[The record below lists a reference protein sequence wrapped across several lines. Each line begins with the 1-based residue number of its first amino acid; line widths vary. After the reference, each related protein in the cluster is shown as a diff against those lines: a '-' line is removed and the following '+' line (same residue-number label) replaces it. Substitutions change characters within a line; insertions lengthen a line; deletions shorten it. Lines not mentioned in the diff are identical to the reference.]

1 MTMEIKKGI
10 INIDDYDYV
19 LPGDRIAQY
28 PVAVRDASKLLVY
41 RNGNIRSDTFRNL
54 SEYLPPHSLLVFN
67 NTRVI
72 RARLL
77 FTKNTGSNIEILL
90 LEPSAPADYEEIFA
104 SHNNVEW
111 KCIIGNLKKWKKGD
125 LSMTFLTNGREYKMT
140 ASREGQAGEAWL
152 VRFRWHPSDI
162 SFAEVIGCAGHIP
175 LPPYVNRKDEDTDY
189 IRYQTVFGKIDGSVA
204 APTAGLHFT
213 ENVFADILNK
223 GIRTTEIT
231 LHVGAGTFKP
241 LKSKDIRDH
250 VMHREHFSV
259 SRDTLEM
266 LLSFHDRIIAVGT
279 TSVRTLES
287 IFWLGTKSLHSPLSE
302 ELDLLTGQW
311 EPYHTQSE
319 IQVQD
324 ALDSL
329 LIRMKAQGTDII
341 HASTEVMIIPGYR
354 FRMIRG
360 MITNFHQPGSTL
372 LLLVSAWVGD
382 NWKKIYDFAL
392 ANDYRFLSYG
402 DSSILIK

>member
-1 MTMEIKKGI
+1 MEIKTEI
-10 INIDDYDYV
+10 LNIDDYDYV

-28 PVAVRDASKLLVY
+28 PVAVRDLSKLLVY
-41 RNGNIRSDTFRNL
+41 RNGSISSDTFRNIT
-54 SEYLPPHSLLVFN
+54 EYLPSGSLMVFN

-77 FTKNTGSNIEILL
+77 FEKNTGSIIEILL
-90 LEPSAPADYEEIFA
+90 LEPSAPSGYEEIFA
-104 SHNNVEW
+104 SHGNVEW
-111 KCIIGNLKKWKKGD
+111 KCIIGNLKKWKKGE
-125 LSMTFLTNGREYKMT
+125 LSLTFLTNGREYKLT
-140 ASREGQAGEAWL
+140 ASREGQSGEAWL

-189 IRYQTVFGKIDGSVA
+189 IRYQTVFGKMDGSVA

-241 LKSKDIRDH
+241 VKSKDIRDH

-266 LLSFHDRIIAVGT
+266 LLSYHGRIIAVGT
-279 TSVRTLES
+279 TTIRTLES
-287 IFWLGTKSLHSPLSE
+287 IFWLGIRSLNSPLSGE
-302 ELDLLTGQW
+302 IDLFTGQW
-311 EPYHTQSE
+311 EPYYTETERPVHE
-319 IQVQD
+319 

-329 LIRMKAQGTDII
+329 LKRMKAHGTDVI

-360 MITNFHQPGSTL
+360 MVTNFHQPGSTL
-372 LLLVSAWVGD
+372 LLLVSAWVGND
-382 NWKKIYDFAL
+382 WKKIYNFAL